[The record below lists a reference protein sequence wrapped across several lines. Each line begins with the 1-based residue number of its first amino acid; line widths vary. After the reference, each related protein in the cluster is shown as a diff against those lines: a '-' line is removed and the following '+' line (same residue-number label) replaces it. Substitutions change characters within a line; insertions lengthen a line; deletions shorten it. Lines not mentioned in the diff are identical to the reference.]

1 MKNLLLAGVVLAACG
16 GAAAAAEMAVKAPTQ
31 APPAPAPY
39 NWTGCYLGANGGWIG
54 GRNHYALA
62 PSGNYLAPPG
72 ALAPPNVNGT
82 GDFALNIAALSHSY
96 DQRAS
101 GGLLGGQIGCNYQAN
116 WFVYGVEAD
125 AQWTSL
131 QTTVD
136 AAFPAFPNLGN
147 PAFTNAA
154 HTEHV
159 SSKLGFLST
168 FRVRGGFAWDRLYV
182 YATGGFAVGHIESE
196 TNISFATFPVNPVYN
211 GAIHIG
217 SIARYRTGWVAGGGA
232 EYGFLP
238 NWSLKVEYLYID
250 LGSYSYLS
258 PLVAAA
264 PAVTAGYA
272 WSTSDHGR
280 EQLIRVGLNYKF
292 VGDGTAAQ

>member
-1 MKNLLLAGVVLAACG
+1 MISARQGAYSAGKLVATIKPTGLC
-16 GAAAAAEMAVKAPTQ
+16 MA
-31 APPAPAPY
+31 
-39 NWTGCYLGANGGWIG
+39 LRRMRNG
-54 GRNHYALA
+54 
-62 PSGNYLAPPG
+62 
-72 ALAPPNVNGT
+72 
-82 GDFALNIAALSHSY
+82 
-96 DQRAS
+96 
-101 GGLLGGQIGCNYQAN
+101 
-116 WFVYGVEAD
+116 
-125 AQWTSL
+125 
-131 QTTVD
+131 
-136 AAFPAFPNLGN
+136 PAFKLRSTLLSPHSQISDN